1 MYDRVM
7 IKFKEEQL
15 AYKEKMDV
23 LTEGG
28 CKGIFPISI
37 IKDARQITGFYVT
50 AGYKRLSELDNLSA
64 EKILTVV
71 EKTVS
76 AMEECNQYL
85 IFPEEFIITLDTVYI
100 KDNFERIK
108 FTYVPD
114 KSKSGASKKLTGFT
128 AQLKK
133 ITTDSGKLY
142 LDMLEQLFATENLST
157 LKIKA
162 LILQLKREVN
172 LCHIV

>member
-1 MYDRVM
+1 M
-7 IKFKEEQL
+7 
-15 AYKEKMDV
+15 AYKEKMDI
-23 LTEGG
+23 LTDGG

-37 IKDARQITGFYVT
+37 IKEAQQVRGFYVT
-50 AGYKRLSELDNLSA
+50 SGYKRLSEFNNLSA

-85 IFPEEFIITLDTVYI
+85 IFPEEFIITLDTAYI
-100 KDNFERIK
+100 KNNFERIK

-114 KSKSGASKKLTGFT
+114 KSKSGVSKKLSGFVS
-128 AQLKK
+128 QLKN
-133 ITTDSGKLY
+133 ITTESGRLY
-142 LDMLEQLFATENLST
+142 LDMLEQLFSTENLST

-162 LILQLKREVN
+162 LIAQLKREVN